1 MFKLLVKY
9 SIEKGI
15 KLIIDENDIEK
26 MISEKYYLCKLRNI
40 SEINSKFIELIYF
53 YKNKNIIKVIFSR
66 NSYFLKKFNEINE
79 NERIEN
85 EIESMIKESEKERR
99 AKEKIKKENELK
111 KKELEDERKK
121 KEK

>member
-26 MISEKYYLCKLRNI
+26 MISEKNYLCKLRNI